1 VRPELL
7 RLEKRGKNISA
18 NEQFALAA

>member
-7 RLEKRGKNISA
+7 RLEKRGKHISA